1 MTLPQSL
8 RFVLSLIVALVVPVA
23 IIGQSEDGLDPVTLL
38 QPLQN
43 SWPTYSGDYTGRRYS
58 ALEQVTTENVQRLT
72 LAWTRQMNTGMPS
85 LNGPNSPTFVGG
97 EGTGDFT
104 IGGQRIKGS
113 ILQVGDLLYVT
124 APSGPSMRATVA
136 NGGTIFGK
144 HGAARTSA
152 TVVRPSGGT
161 RCSSKQ

>member
-1 MTLPQSL
+1 MTLTQSL
-8 RFVLSLIVALVVPVA
+8 RFVLSLVVTLVVPVA

-85 LNGPNSPTFVGG
+85 LNGPGSPTFIGG

-124 APSGPSMRATVA
+124 APDHVWACLLYTSPSPRDRSLSRMPS
-136 NGGTIFGK
+136 
-144 HGAARTSA
+144 SA
-152 TVVRPSGGT
+152 
-161 RCSSKQ
+161 